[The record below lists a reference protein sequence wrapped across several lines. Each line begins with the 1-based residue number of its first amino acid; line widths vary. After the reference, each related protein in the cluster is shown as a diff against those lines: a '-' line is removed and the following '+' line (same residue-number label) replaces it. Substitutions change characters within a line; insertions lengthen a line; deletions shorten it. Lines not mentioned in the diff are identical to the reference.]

1 MATTELVFKIRTD
14 SADFKSTMAQ
24 VRSELTQTGKTQS
37 TVTKGELT
45 MRQQLAAASSLQRQR
60 SAALIGEWKKTE
72 TAAKQLASGVRPVS
86 TNLQRITDAMQ
97 ALGGSSAAL
106 QGPLGGVAG
115 RLRSLGALAGEAGG
129 SLGVVGVAA
138 GALVV
143 ATAAAAVGIFKL
155 VSASAEATGKFH
167 DLAQQ
172 TGFAVE
178 TLSAL
183 GNAAETSGGDIGSI
197 TNALFLFETKM
208 GDAKDATSEA
218 GKIFKALEIDTT
230 NNERA
235 LRQAI
240 TALLAMTNAED
251 RATIGKK
258 LFGRSVKDL
267 LGAIKEAGSLDAF
280 LNQQLKEGT
289 LITTEAARKGDQL
302 SDSIVRLNQKFS
314 AITRHVASEFAP
326 LVSDALSQFSKWL
339 RDNQKEL
346 VDTAR
351 DVARLLRDIKDLA
364 SFIYSISPIRL
375 HVEII
380 RTIKNFLP
388 AADTGGPPAGKSL
401 FDKAREF
408 LDRGPTPTGSG
419 GALVPVDVS
428 KVANQTKAQIA
439 ATAKINTDA
448 INAAAAAQKKLQD
461 ALASLNKAKGGG
473 GGKGRTERDTS
484 LADATRDAA
493 LANREALQIIAADV
507 TENRRALEEQTR
519 SIEEFTKRAID
530 LNGQQ
535 LDATIDRITAESDAL
550 DAALAK
556 KLITQDD
563 YEAKQ
568 RDLDLDAAKAHQD
581 NKDEAFKLE
590 QDRDR
595 KISEARIAAKQRE
608 LQILE
613 ELDQQDIKRID
624 QRIEDNLLSVSKGER
639 QIAAI
644 VDAGFVR
651 RRKALEEESDA
662 YSTTAERRADITAE
676 IIRQDNARAFSA
688 EDAARRIAKAAFDEQ
703 NAAAQGATRNRR
715 FAIDRPEITG
725 SVDQLFEA
733 IRTQLT
739 GDTQAA
745 ALAGLEAMSLGFEQ
759 LGQAVGQALHAFV
772 LFGSAGTSV
781 RKVTAEVLAGIA
793 QMAATKAIYHLAEGF
808 AALAMAF
815 FGVPNAGPSA
825 VAHFKAAAIYGLVA
839 GVAAVAGR
847 GVAGNAFNGASGG
860 GGGGGNGPGQ
870 LNPLTLP
877 RNQPQPIRIVIGVDD
892 STFGRAITAHV
903 VKDVQE
909 AGQIR
914 EVIANDGA
922 FT

>member
-24 VRSELTQTGKTQS
+24 VRSELNQTGKTQS
-37 TVTKGELT
+37 TVTKGELS
-45 MRQQLAAASSLQRQR
+45 MRQQLSAAASLQRQR
-60 SAALIGEWKKTE
+60 SAALIAEFKKTE

-129 SLGVVGVAA
+129 SLGIVGVAA

-155 VSASAEATGKFH
+155 VSATAEATGKFH

-172 TGFAVE
+172 TGFSVE

-240 TALLAMTNAED
+240 SALLAMTNAED

-302 SDSIVRLNQKFS
+302 SDSIVKLNQKFS
-314 AITRHVASEFAP
+314 AITRQVAREFAP

-408 LDRGPTPTGSG
+408 LDRGPTPTGPG
-419 GALVPVDVS
+419 GAFGRVDMS
-428 KVANQTKAQIA
+428 KVATQTKQQIA

-448 INAAAAAQKKLQD
+448 IKAAAAAQKKLQD
-461 ALASLNKAKGGG
+461 ALASLNKPKGGG

-568 RDLDLDAAKAHQD
+568 RDLDLDAGKAHQD

-613 ELDQQDIKRID
+613 EADQRDIKSIERRID
-624 QRIEDNLLSVSKGER
+624 EGVILESAGQK
-639 QIAAI
+639 QIGAIIDAALE
-644 VDAGFVR
+644 R
-651 RRKALEEESDA
+651 RRAALAEEEDA
-662 YSTTAERRADITAE
+662 YSTTLERRKDVNAE
-676 IIRQDNARAFSA
+676 IIRLDNERAASA
-688 EDAARRIAKAAFDEQ
+688 EETARRVAKAQFDEQ
-703 NAAAQGATRNRR
+703 NAGAAGATRARR
-715 FAIDRPEITG
+715 F
-725 SVDQLFEA
+725 
-733 IRTQLT
+733 
-739 GDTQAA
+739 GDEDNDP
-745 ALAGLEAMSLGFEQ
+745 GEFGFD
-759 LGQAVGQALHAFV
+759 
-772 LFGSAGTSV
+772 
-781 RKVTAEVLAGIA
+781 I
-793 QMAATKAIYHLAEGF
+793 EGF
-808 AALAMAF
+808 AEQMEDSVVPLNEVLINSFNQVADAIGAVVAQWVLYGETGPAVMRKILAQALASIAAEAAVNAIKQLAVGFAMLAVHDYEAAGAAF
-815 FGVPNAGPSA
+815 KSA
-825 VAHFKAAAIYGLVA
+825 AVWGIVG
-839 GVAAVAGR
+839 GVAAVTGR
-847 GVAGNAFNGASGG
+847 AVAGNSFKNASGG
-860 GGGGGNGPGQ
+860 GSAIGSSGPAGQ
-870 LNPLTLP
+870 INPLTLG
-877 RNQPQPIRIVIGVDD
+877 RNQPQPQRVIVEIRTND
-892 STFGRAITAHV
+892 SVFGRAITGHI
-903 VKDVQE
+903 VKDVNE
-909 AGQIR
+909 AGPIR
-914 EVIANDGA
+914 ETLASDGR
-922 FT
+922 FY